1 MKIAFAIFKYF
12 PWGGL
17 QKDFLRM
24 AAEVAARGHETVC
37 FTGSWEGD
45 IPSFLDV
52 RILPLKKHSNHAR
65 AEEFEELFAQ
75 ALEKEHFDRSVTC
88 NRIGGADVYF
98 AGDDC
103 FAAAFA
109 KRKNPI
115 LSLLPRYKIFLRQ
128 EKSILEPNS
137 KTHILYLE
145 ERQKA
150 DYIRIYGTQEER
162 FTLLPPAG
170 DPRCMYSP
178 ETPAIRNQKRLEL
191 NIKEDQYLLI
201 SVAADFHC
209 KGIDRTIQ
217 AFAALPENL
226 RKQCVLCLIGGNDL
240 KRRETFIQQAERLG
254 VAQQTIFAG
263 SRDDVYAF
271 LAAADLMVHPA
282 RKEAAGAVI
291 AEALASGIPVI
302 CSGICGYAPLIGKAG
317 NVIPEPF
324 DMVEFQK
331 LLEKSLNE
339 LPQLKEQAMKTA
351 GQMDVSK
358 RTACAADVIIGQPD
372 RSAE

>member
-37 FTGSWEGD
+37 FTGSWEGE

-52 RILPLKKHSNHAR
+52 RFLPLKKHSNHAR
-65 AEEFEELFAQ
+65 AEEFETLFGQ
-75 ALEKEHFDRSVTC
+75 VLQNEHFDRSVTF

-109 KRKNPI
+109 KRKKPI
-115 LSLLPRYKIFLRQ
+115 LSLFPRYKIFLKQ
-128 EKSILEPNS
+128 EKNIFDPQS
-137 KTHILYLE
+137 KTRILYLE

-162 FTLLPPAG
+162 FTILSPAG

-178 ETPAIRNQKRLEL
+178 ATPELRKQKRGEL
-191 NIKEDQYLLI
+191 GLNDEQIMLI

-209 KGIDRTIQ
+209 KGIDRTLQ
-217 AFAALPENL
+217 AFSALPESL
-226 RKQCVLCLIGGNDL
+226 RNKCVLCLIGGNDP
-240 KRRETFIQQAERLG
+240 KRREQFAKQAKQLG
-254 VAQQTIFAG
+254 VDKQTIFAG
-263 SRDDVYAF
+263 PRDDVYAY

-282 RKEAAGAVI
+282 RKEAAGSVI
-291 AEALASGIPVI
+291 AEALASGVPVI
-302 CSGICGYAPLIGKAG
+302 CSGICGYAPLIGDAG
-317 NVIPEPF
+317 AVIPEPF
-324 DMVEFQK
+324 DMAVFERLLTDCLEQIGPLKACAMQK
-331 LLEKSLNE
+331 SEK
-339 LPQLKEQAMKTA
+339 
-351 GQMDVSK
+351 MDFSK
-358 RTACAADVIIGQPD
+358 RTAVAADVIIG
-372 RSAE
+372 E